1 MMSGPAKDG
10 PGDRLWR
17 RISSERGSVFA
28 EYAMLSAF
36 VTLFAVLAFT
46 PGSSVNEAVGC
57 DFNTRQFFMRL
68 PLF

>member
-1 MMSGPAKDG
+1 MA
-10 PGDRLWR
+10 
-17 RISSERGSVFA
+17 SERGSVFA

-36 VTLFAVLAFT
+36 VTLFAVMSFT
-46 PGSSVNEAVGC
+46 PGSSINEAIGC